1 MTWQSAAVPWAAY
14 MLQSLAPRAPMN
26 TRDQQRGLT
35 SILWLTWRW
44 SQTTET
50 SKWG

>member
-1 MTWQSAAVPWAAY
+1 MTRRSAAVPWAPY
-14 MLQSLAPRAPMN
+14 TLQSLAPRAPSS
-26 TRDQQRGLT
+26 TWGQQRGVS

-44 SQTTET
+44 GQTTET